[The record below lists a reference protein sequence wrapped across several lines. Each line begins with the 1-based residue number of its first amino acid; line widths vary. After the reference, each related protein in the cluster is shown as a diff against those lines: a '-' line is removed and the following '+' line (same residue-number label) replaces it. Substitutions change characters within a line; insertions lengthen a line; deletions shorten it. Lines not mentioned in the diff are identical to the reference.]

1 MLVKL
6 AWCQAQIKYNLW
18 LLNNQVDHF
27 VSDILYSLVKLTGE
41 LVFSYTGNVRKCY
54 FFFFCRILSLVYYF
68 MAIYLEKPDLFL
80 GFYSSNFL
88 KYDWEIVSSAMGF
101 VFSSI

>member
-6 AWCQAQIKYNLW
+6 AWCQAQTKYNLW

-54 FFFFCRILSLVYYF
+54 FFCRILSLVYYF

>member
-6 AWCQAQIKYNLW
+6 AWYQAQRKYNLW

-27 VSDILYSLVKLTGE
+27 VSDILYSLVKLARE

-54 FFFFCRILSLVYYF
+54 FFVEFFLLSIISWLYTWRNQICF
-68 MAIYLEKPDLFL
+68 
-80 GFYSSNFL
+80 
-88 KYDWEIVSSAMGF
+88 
-101 VFSSI
+101 